1 MSHRRIAFVRLA
13 SVLCTGLLLY
23 GCKSVGNTG
32 AAAGPDLA
40 ALQQQIKT
48 LQEANTLL
56 DLKLQDEIE
65 RSTIQLYL
73 TRQEIAA
80 AKRET
85 AAMRAKCGPPCAEAA
100 P

>member
-1 MSHRRIAFVRLA
+1 MSHRSLAFVRLG
-13 SVLCTGLLLY
+13 SLLCTGLLLC

-32 AAAGPDLA
+32 AAGSSELA

-85 AAMRAKCGPPCAEAA
+85 AALRAKCGPPCAEAA